1 MSKKILSEAAVRRF
15 ATLANLPVVNE
26 EWGGKKGEKSKTH
39 PGEEDYTAKK
49 EKPGQDIR
57 KSAPKRG
64 AEATYKKGTK
74 DDAFIKED
82 AFSEIDDEAMGAAEG
97 ELDAGEMA
105 GLEDEAGLEGEEE
118 VADLGAREELAMDV
132 IAAVADALNIEVDIE
147 GGEEELEDVEMV
159 GDELGGEEVEI
170 DAEEE
175 IMEALKGIQYIPGK
189 KEIVQEVAK
198 RVAKRLLKAKRAEQQ
213 LKEAL
218 GTPPRRRTRPTRN
231 QRRRKTK

>member
-15 ATLANLPVVNE
+15 ATLANLPLINE
-26 EWGGKKGEKSKTH
+26 DWGSEKDEKSKTDS
-39 PGEEDYTAKK
+39 GEKDYT
-49 EKPGQDIR
+49 
-57 KSAPKRG
+57 
-64 AEATYKKGTK
+64 TKKGDK
-74 DDAFIKED
+74 LKQDEPGGRGEKKGDKAFMNED
-82 AFSEIDDEAMGAAEG
+82 AFSEIDDEAMEAGEG

-147 GGEEELEDVEMV
+147 GGEEEEIEDVEM
-159 GDELGGEEVEI
+159 GGEDLGAEEF
-170 DAEEE
+170 DMEAEEE

-198 RVAKRLLKAKRAEQQ
+198 RVAQRLLKAKRAEQQ

-218 GTPPRRRTRPTRN
+218 GTSPPRRRRRPALTK
-231 QRRRKTK
+231 RRRRTK

>member
-15 ATLANLPVVNE
+15 ATLANLPLVNE

-82 AFSEIDDEAMGAAEG
+82 AFSEIDDEAMEAGEG

-147 GGEEELEDVEMV
+147 GGEEEEIEDVEMG
-159 GDELGGEEVEI
+159 GDPLGGEEIEI

-175 IMEALKGIQYIPGK
+175 IMEALKGISYVPSQREVAK
-189 KEIVQEVAK
+189 VVAK
-198 RVAKRLLKAKRAEQQ
+198 RVAKRLQEAKIAQRR
-213 LKEAL
+213 LNRAL
-218 GTPPRRRTRPTRN
+218 G
-231 QRRRKTK
+231 KK

>member
-15 ATLANLPVVNE
+15 ATLANLPVINE
-26 EWGGKKGEKSKTH
+26 EWGSKEGEKLKQGSGKR
-39 PGEEDYTAKK
+39 GS
-49 EKPGQDIR
+49 KPGD
-57 KSAPKRG
+57 
-64 AEATYKKGTK
+64 EADVNESLY
-74 DDAFIKED
+74 ED
-82 AFSEIDDEAMGAAEG
+82 AFSEIDDEAMEAGEG

-147 GGEEELEDVEMV
+147 GGEEEEIEDVEM
-159 GDELGGEEVEI
+159 GGEDLGAEEF
-170 DAEEE
+170 DMEAEEE

-218 GTPPRRRTRPTRN
+218 GTSPPRRRRRPALTK
-231 QRRRKTK
+231 RRRRTK